1 MEDRKNQ
8 MDAGSEVRD
17 VNAIADDP
25 ATAPAADAANEG
37 DPSGLGTSSAIGRRL
52 KAYYDDVASEPVPD
66 RFLMLLDALDKAE
79 AEPPREASP
88 SRNER

>member
-8 MDAGSEVRD
+8 MEADARDAGETMEGS
-17 VNAIADDP
+17 AATP
-25 ATAPAADAANEG
+25 ATEPASEG

-79 AEPPREASP
+79 SEPSGQTSP